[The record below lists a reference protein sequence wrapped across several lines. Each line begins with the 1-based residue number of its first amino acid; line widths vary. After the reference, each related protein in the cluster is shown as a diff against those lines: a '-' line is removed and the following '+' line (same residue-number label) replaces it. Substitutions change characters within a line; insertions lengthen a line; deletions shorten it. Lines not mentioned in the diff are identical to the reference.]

1 MHRLI
6 MLVTWV
12 VLIGGCEVSVDDSH
26 GSAAQFYPFENDT
39 EGDLPFS
46 DAVRVG
52 NLLFL
57 SGRIGNFPGTLDLA
71 PGGIQGE
78 TRQAM
83 ENIKAAIEKY
93 GAAMDQVVK
102 CTVFLADIGEWGEMN
117 EIYKQY
123 FPTNKPTRSALGANG
138 LALGARVEIE
148 CIAAVN

>member
-1 MHRLI
+1 MPRLVI
-6 MLVTWV
+6 LLAGLLV
-12 VLIGGCEVSVDDSH
+12 ISGCEVTIDESETAMVE
-26 GSAAQFYPFENDT
+26 FYPFENDT
-39 EGDLPFS
+39 EGNLPFS

-52 NLLFL
+52 NLLIL
-57 SGRIGNFPGTLDLA
+57 SGRIGNIPGTLELA

-83 ENIKAAIEKY
+83 ENIKAAFEKR

-102 CTVFLADIGEWGEMN
+102 CTVFLADIGEWGQMN

-138 LALGARVEIE
+138 LALNARVEIE
-148 CIAAVN
+148 CIAALD

>member
-102 CTVFLADIGEWGEMN
+102 CTVFLAYIGEWGQMN

>member
-1 MHRLI
+1 MHRILV
-6 MLVTWV
+6 MLVCV
-12 VLIGGCEVSVDDSH
+12 AAAAGCEVTIDESESGAVE
-26 GSAAQFYPFENDT
+26 FYPFENDT
-39 EGDLPFS
+39 EGNLPFS

-57 SGRIGNFPGTLDLA
+57 SGRIGNFPGTLELA

-102 CTVFLADIGEWGEMN
+102 CTVFLADIGEWGQMN

-148 CIAAVN
+148 CMAAVD